1 MIFENLLQ
9 IDEPSIAGTT
19 VALEEGTFTALHS

>member
-9 IDEPSIAGTT
+9 IDELSIAGIT
-19 VALEEGTFTALHS
+19 VALAEGTFTAIYP